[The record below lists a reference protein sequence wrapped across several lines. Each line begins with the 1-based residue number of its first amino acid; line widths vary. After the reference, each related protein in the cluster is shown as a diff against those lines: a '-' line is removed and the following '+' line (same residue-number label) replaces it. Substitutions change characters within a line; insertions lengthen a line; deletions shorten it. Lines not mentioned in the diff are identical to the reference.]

1 MSALTLAQR
10 ARAAAG
16 TALAV
21 LPLSSAS
28 LAEAASLLPDYS
40 LAAEYTN
47 SGWFMGGFDDG
58 AASAATFN
66 DGVTLSG
73 DKTVSDSLFWRY
85 DDYYGAT
92 VRRADV
98 TGFAFGWGGAVDGAM
113 RGGDLVTADFSFEL
127 DFTHTTPTYPAYDYT
142 HASWELNVGF
152 IGHPYTPEPYQNT
165 PSTLSPLTS
174 ASAYGSVDAAGVYT
188 WNDSISLMIDDWYA
202 ADAGHWYAV
211 LTVYWPDPLARSGY
225 EDTQGA
231 HNGDTLR
238 LTVPDGGIRLG
249 ITPSSSTLAGETVV
263 NTSLYVLPSSSMLR
277 TAGTFRNAAGAEA
290 RIEGDADIS
299 EGGLM
304 ENLGLLRAMGGSR
317 FNNYG
322 GMTNGASA
330 TMELDGDVYVG
341 NSGQLVNEG
350 LLRAMGGSRITNDG
364 RIENRSGAT
373 LEQHGGIEVGNGG
386 ALVNEGLL
394 RAMGGASFN
403 SYGRTENR
411 SGATFESYG
420 MTAVGNDGTL
430 VNEGLLRAMGGASMS
445 NYGNI
450 ENRAGATLSTAVGSN
465 LDNYGRFDNDGH
477 VDNMGTLLNAMGGSM
492 HNRGTMTNSSPDTL
506 INDGFMVVEGVL
518 TNTATGVAHNN
529 GDLEIAD
536 GGALVNDG
544 LLNNDGYIDNQGAVT
559 VGVTGIIRGSGAYAQ
574 SAGSTRVDGLLDV
587 AELDFAGGL
596 LTGDGVLTSAGG
608 VLIGSGTM
616 LAPSGVGGARSGRLD
631 VVGDFTLA
639 DGAALSIDLDGTL
652 AGSSYDWLA
661 IDGSATLAGDL
672 FLDFAFTPLAGQ
684 VFTFLTAS
692 NGISGRFGH
701 VHADGWDV
709 SLSYGDNAVSLTLAA
724 APVPEADSWALLL
737 AGLGLIGWRARRRA

>member
-1 MSALTLAQR
+1 MSAPTLAQR

-16 TALAV
+16 TALVV

-47 SGWFMGGFDDG
+47 SGWFMGGFDDD
-58 AASAATFN
+58 AASAATFGNGVALSGNKTIN
-66 DGVTLSG
+66 DG
-73 DKTVSDSLFWRY
+73 LFWHY
-85 DDYYGAT
+85 VDYYGAT
-92 VRRADV
+92 VRRSDV

-152 IGHPYTPEPYQNT
+152 IGDPYTPEPYQNT
-165 PSTLSPLTS
+165 PSTRSPLTS

-188 WNDSISLMIDDWYA
+188 WDDSLSLMINDWNA
-202 ADAGHWYAV
+202 ADASHWYAV

-225 EDTQGA
+225 EDTQGTR
-231 HNGDTLR
+231 NGDTLR

-386 ALVNEGLL
+386 A
-394 RAMGGASFN
+394 
-403 SYGRTENR
+403 
-411 SGATFESYG
+411 
-420 MTAVGNDGTL
+420 L

-652 AGSSYDWLA
+652 AGGSYDWLA

-701 VHADGWDV
+701 VYADGWDV